1 MRTFSPSPL
10 VPLTTS
16 HYDAKNN
23 LEVTRSSGARA
34 AFLSCQLLLRPPGR
48 EGTAPNRLEEQM
60 KIPGKNAGSGSI
72 SGLGPQ
78 FAERGRLKPHALRHQ
93 KGEQKSNRE
102 ALRRVRAVNRL
113 CDCKAPASA
122 RRNDDVTAVTQ
133 TKQRIEIS
141 SNREKEACFSG
152 VNVRPRWYSRAGT
165 PTAGVAG
172 AASKRPYEN
181 EGKFKGRYGN
191 TRLASDKIFETK
203 QAEKRIKDPS
213 IFVSVRKKSA
223 VCFLQLTQNLND
235 TMFRLERVA
244 ERTKF
249 KGRAE
254 FARGD
259 ANGGRRGRSERAP
272 LRRQHQMR
280 GRKVRFRCDC

>member
-1 MRTFSPSPL
+1 
-10 VPLTTS
+10 
-16 HYDAKNN
+16 
-23 LEVTRSSGARA
+23 
-34 AFLSCQLLLRPPGR
+34 
-48 EGTAPNRLEEQM
+48 M

-72 SGLGPQ
+72 SRLAPQ
-78 FAERGRLKPHALRHQ
+78 FADRGRLNLTALRHQ

-102 ALRRVRAVNRL
+102 SLRRVRAVNRL

-133 TKQRIEIS
+133 RKERTRTC
-141 SNREKEACFSG
+141 SNREKEAYFLG
-152 VNVRPRWYSRAGT
+152 VNVRPRRGSRAGT
-165 PTAGVAG
+165 PTSGVAG
-172 AASKRPYEN
+172 AASKRPYEIEN
-181 EGKFKGRYGN
+181 KGQIRLVL
-191 TRLASDKIFETK
+191 RHLASNKIFETK
-203 QAEKRIKDPS
+203 QREKRIKAPS
-213 IFVSVRKKSA
+213 IFVSVRKKSV
-223 VCFLQLTQNLND
+223 VCFLQLTRNLND

-244 ERTKF
+244 ERTKL

-280 GRKVRFRCDC
+280 GRKVRFSCAC